1 MIRSRELIPA
11 SLEHALI
18 ANRVLAALAS
28 DDLSSQESQEAIE
41 DGLGFLRS
49 VLKGEQL
56 ASRRSVEADSYGAAM
71 AYGEG
76 VKAFELVEYQPG
88 QKENPAPYLHAL
100 LECASALRQAPGD
113 GEAVQRLRSFFETIR
128 DIALASTERPL
139 ETVSW

>member
-28 DDLSSQESQEAIE
+28 DDLDSQESQEAVE
-41 DGLGFLRS
+41 DGLRFLRS
-49 VLKGEQL
+49 VLKGGQL
-56 ASRRSVEADSYGAAM
+56 ASSRSVEVDSYGAAM

-88 QKENPAPYLHAL
+88 QSEDPAPYLQAL
-100 LECASALRQAPGD
+100 VECASALRERPGD
-113 GEAVQRLRSFFETIR
+113 DQAVQRLKSFFETIR

>member
-28 DDLSSQESQEAIE
+28 GELSSQESQDAIE
-41 DGLGFLRS
+41 DGLRFLKS
-49 VLKGEQL
+49 VLKGGEL
-56 ASRRSVEADSYGAAM
+56 ASSRSVEADSYGAAM

-76 VKAFELVEYQPG
+76 VRAFELVEYRPG
-88 QKENPAPYLHAL
+88 QNENPTPYLHAL
-100 LECASALRQAPGD
+100 LECASALRQDSGD
-113 GEAVQRLRSFFETIR
+113 GEAVQKLKSFFETIR

>member
-28 DDLSSQESQEAIE
+28 DDLSSQESQDAME

-49 VLKGEQL
+49 VLKGGEL
-56 ASRRSVEADSYGAAM
+56 ASKRSVEADSYGAAM

-88 QKENPAPYLHAL
+88 QNENPAPYLHAL
-100 LECASALRQAPGD
+100 LECATALRQDPED
-113 GEAVQRLRSFFETIR
+113 GAAVQKLKSFFETIR

>member
-11 SLEHALI
+11 SLEHAMI

-28 DDLSSQESQEAIE
+28 DLASQESQDAIE

-49 VLKGEQL
+49 VLKGGEL
-56 ASRRSVEADSYGAAM
+56 ASSRSVEADSYGAAI

-76 VKAFELVEYQPG
+76 VKAFELVEYRPG
-88 QKENPAPYLHAL
+88 ANENPAPYLQAL
-100 LECASALRQAPGD
+100 LECASEIRQRRPGD
-113 GEAVQRLRSFFETIR
+113 GEAVQRLKSFFETIR

>member
-28 DDLSSQESQEAIE
+28 DDLTSQESQDAIE
-41 DGLGFLRS
+41 DGLGFLRT
-49 VLKGEQL
+49 VLKGGQL
-56 ASRRSVEADSYGAAM
+56 ASSRSVEADSYVAAM

-88 QKENPAPYLHAL
+88 QNENPGPYLNAL
-100 LECASALRQAPGD
+100 LECASALRQPPGD
-113 GEAVQRLRSFFETIR
+113 GEAVQRLKSFFETIR